1 MLYSLGSKSNNNINS
16 KKNRVTITYIKP
28 YSLTTYFIE
37 KLVFSLKFRPPRT
50 RPALEAS
57 IM

>member
-28 YSLTTYFIE
+28 YSLTTYFI
-37 KLVFSLKFRPPRT
+37 KIKNIYSILVSFFYLIIKY
-50 RPALEAS
+50 
-57 IM
+57 